1 MRRRARF
8 ICPAIQQPDQDAN
21 FRHIVSRGPAKRDDG
36 SNRWYLYRRSF
47 DLDSSPSIANADI
60 TVDGRYQLF
69 VNGQRAGRGPV
80 RSSPEFQRVDQLD
93 LAPYLREGKNCI
105 AVLVHVYGIDTA
117 WYEQCRDYWQ
127 GIFGDGGLYFDAV
140 IEDNSTKVILSDPQW
155 HCVRS
160 HAWRQDVP
168 KSGWGQDFIED
179 FDARK
184 MPTNW
189 NAVDFDDSDWPQ
201 VTEMILHTDANDHAK
216 GWMDIE
222 PFPTLIPREIPA
234 LTESSVAPE
243 KIIGI
248 YAVESD
254 SDLPLD
260 DRLYKETLSSTK
272 ETSVSNPE
280 ALLTSDDQAAVIH
293 TQAGQDVAL
302 LIRFER
308 LHSGFPFI
316 EIEAQGGEI
325 IELAVAETIPGEYLG
340 EAEDPPRIR
349 RITFMDCAH
358 VFRYT
363 ARPGLQ
369 SFEKFEWTAVRYM
382 QIVVRNAP
390 QGLRIRHAG
399 SNYIRYP
406 AENLGAFNCSDEN
419 LNNLWEIGRY
429 TTLQCTHD
437 AWEDCPGREKRQWL
451 GDGIVHYLIGA
462 AAFGPSTQA
471 IDRQFLLHGMESQRP
486 DGLLQ
491 MFTPGD
497 NHRNGII
504 IPDFCLHWICA
515 AHHYFMHSGDL
526 DTIEQIFPAIQK
538 VLGWFER
545 QTGPNQLI
553 DNLPYW
559 HFIEWA
565 HMDRKGESTTI
576 NAMLAG
582 ACTAAADLADALAYQ
597 RAGNAYRQLAK
608 DIAEALNT
616 RHWNEHRGVYVD
628 SVDAETG
635 IQSQR
640 VGQQANAAMIY
651 WDIAPAD
658 RWQRMIEQITCT
670 QKLKLTAVPPMVIEA
685 EEFDEQH
692 DIVLANTYFSHFV
705 FSALAKARRF
715 DLALEQIR
723 RLYEPML
730 ATGTTTLWESFDPEA
745 SLCHAFSASPVYQLS
760 ANALGV
766 QPLAAG
772 FTRALIAPQPGNLR
786 RAEGIYAT
794 VLGDVCI
801 SWTADENVFDL
812 KVDLPPGMK
821 ASVIPPPGYQ
831 SENGEISIE
840 HGSHQFQFNKIP

>member
-8 ICPAIQQPDQDAN
+8 ICPADQLPDQDAN
-21 FRHIVSRGPAKRDDG
+21 FRTIVSRGPTKRDDG
-36 SNRWYLYRRSF
+36 INRWYLYRRNF
-47 DLDSSPSIANADI
+47 DLSSSPVCANADI

-69 VNGQRAGRGPV
+69 VNSKRVGRGPG
-80 RSSPEFQRVDQLD
+80 RSSPEFQRIDQLD
-93 LAPYLREGKNCI
+93 LTPYLREGKNCI
-105 AVLVHVYGIDTA
+105 AILVHVYGADTA
-117 WYEQCRDYWQ
+117 WYEQSRDYWQ

-140 IEDNSTKVILSDPQW
+140 IENDGSKTILSDRHWRCMQ
-155 HCVRS
+155 S
-160 HAWRQDVP
+160 HAWKQDVP

-184 MPTNW
+184 MPADW
-189 NAVDFDDSDWPQ
+189 NETGFDDSDWPHA
-201 VTEMILHTDANDHAK
+201 TEMVLHTDTNDHAK

-234 LTESSVAPE
+234 LTESAVAPE
-243 KIIGI
+243 KIVGI
-248 YAVESD
+248 YSVEPG
-254 SDLPLD
+254 SDLSVD
-260 DRLYKETLSSTK
+260 ERIYKEGLIAGTD
-272 ETSVSNPE
+272 TSVSNAD
-280 ALLTSDDQAAVIH
+280 ALLADDDRYTVIH
-293 TQAGQDVAL
+293 TEPGKDIAI
-302 LIRFER
+302 LIRFKR

-316 EIEAQGGEI
+316 EIDANGGEI

-340 EAEDPPRIR
+340 EAEDLPRIR
-349 RITFMDCAH
+349 RVTFMDCAH

-363 ARPGLQ
+363 ARPGQ
-369 SFEKFEWTAVRYM
+369 QRFEKFEWTAVSYM

-390 QGLRIRHAG
+390 KGLRIRHAG
-399 SNYIRYP
+399 SVYTHYP
-406 AENLGAFNCSDEN
+406 VENLGAFECSDDM
-419 LNNLWEIGRY
+419 LNQLWEIGRY

-491 MFTPGD
+491 MFAPGD
-497 NHRNGII
+497 NHRDGII

-515 AHHYFMHSGDL
+515 SHHYFIHTGDL
-526 DTIEQIFPAIQK
+526 DTIEQVFPAIQK
-538 VLGWFER
+538 VLDWFKR

-565 HMDRKGESTTI
+565 HMDRNGESATI

-582 ACTAAADLADALAYQ
+582 ANAAAADLANALGYQ
-597 RAGNAYRQLAK
+597 RAEDAYRKRAS
-608 DIAEALNT
+608 DIADSLNT
-616 RHWNEHRGVYVD
+616 RHWNEQRGLYVD

-635 IQSQR
+635 IQSKR

-651 WDIAPAD
+651 WDIAPVD
-658 RWQRMIEQITCT
+658 RWERMVEQITST
-670 QKLKLTAVPPMVIEA
+670 EKLKLTAVPPMVIEA
-685 EEFDEQH
+685 EDFDEQH

-715 DLALEQIR
+715 DLALEQMR

-766 QPLAAG
+766 QPIAAG
-772 FTRALIAPQPGNLR
+772 FSQAMIAPQPGDLHH
-786 RAEGIYAT
+786 AEGTYAT
-794 VLGDVCI
+794 VLGNI
-801 SWTADENVFDL
+801 HIAWTADESTFGL
-812 KVDLPPGMK
+812 QVDLPPHMA
-821 ASVIPPPGYQ
+821 ASVIAPPGYQ
-831 SENGEISIE
+831 SENGDIAIE
-840 HGSHQFQFNKIP
+840 HGSHKFQFKKIP